1 MLRADERGMGTFRAR
16 RSGWL
21 AVLGASVMAVTAAA
35 PSVPAALASAPA
47 ATAGAAVTAADPVV
61 GLETPRL
68 KGTSCAVFPADNY
81 WNTSIKNIPVHPKSA
96 KWIAHMHPSSRLHPD
111 FGPSYGDLPVP
122 YGIPITI
129 VTGEHKKHHVTFGY
143 ASESDRVKY
152 PLGKDTKI
160 EGGPG
165 ASGDRHAIV
174 VNKTSCRVFETFATR
189 KTSNGWK
196 AGSGATWSLKRN
208 DLRPK
213 GWTSADAA
221 GLPILPGLLRLDEVK
236 AGWVGHAIRFTT
248 DVTDRSFVWPARH
261 QAGSVSSAAYPPMGA
276 RFRLKSSFATKG
288 FHHST
293 RVVLK
298 AMKTYGLVLA
308 DNGSPWY
315 FQGTSEKGWG
325 HTMLDELKTIPASAF
340 EAVDTSLMKVD
351 NNSARANG

>member
-1 MLRADERGMGTFRAR
+1 MGAFRGQ

-21 AVLGASVMAVTAAA
+21 TALGASVMAAAA
-35 PSVPAALASAPA
+35 VAPSAPA
-47 ATAGAAVTAADPVV
+47 AAFTGMPTGTVRAPVAQDLSFSADTVDPLGTAH
-61 GLETPRL
+61 L
-68 KGTSCAVFPADNY
+68 KGTSCSVFPADNY
-81 WNTSIKNIPVHPKSA
+81 WNTSVKNLPVHPKSA
-96 KWIAHMHPSSRLHPD
+96 TWIAHMHPSSRLHPD

-129 VTGEHKKHHVTFGY
+129 VTGAHKKHRVAFSY

-152 PLGKDTKI
+152 PLGSDTKI

-189 KTSNGWK
+189 KTSGKWK

-221 GLPILPGLLRLDEVK
+221 GLPILPGLLRLDEVT
-236 AGWVGHAIRFTT
+236 AGRVAHAIRFTT

-276 RFRLKSSFATKG
+276 RFRLKAGFSTDG
-288 FHHST
+288 FHKNT

-298 AMKTYGLVLA
+298 AMKRYGLVLA

-325 HTMLDELKTIPASAF
+325 HTLLDELKTIPASAF
-340 EAVDTSLMKVD
+340 QAVDTSSMKVSA
-351 NNSARANG
+351 NSAAAGG